1 MQIFGM
7 HTKSSRQ
14 HYFNESLPELTF
26 CGLRRLGK
34 MRVITEWR
42 GVDCGNC
49 IATHATGGVDTSF
62 IPDEERGEICA
73 DSGEGGTVTYWEM
86 VELADGSFYAY
97 ALDRQGQRLIGA
109 PTVEWEKLLDSLSAP
124 LRKADLAEIRIK
136 WLDARLAEGDL

>member
-26 CGLRRLGK
+26 CGLSRLGK
-34 MRVITEWR
+34 MRVIT
-42 GVDCGNC
+42 
-49 IATHATGGVDTSF
+49 
-62 IPDEERGEICA
+62 DEERGEICA

-109 PTVEWEKLLDSLSAP
+109 PTVEWERLLDSLSAP
-124 LRKADLAEIRIK
+124 LRKAELWEIQIK
-136 WLDARLAEGDL
+136 WLDARLVEGDH